1 MPMLVAIVNVA
12 IIAGG
17 CGAGDSAPGASD
29 RADTTLTS
37 ATGTGT
43 DAMHESAG
51 EMDHGVDADASDRPS
66 FCNAVGNGTPVSG
79 HGNGS
84 HVSEIYVGKTKGP
97 LSDGD
102 CVALTSQL
110 DELITATEDLST
122 KADAEAAGWHELA
135 EYISGL
141 GTHHS
146 KSFVLPTPGAPDSGR
161 AFDPASPTF
170 LIYGGEQD
178 DAPLVGAA
186 FHFVGKG
193 DPPEAFAGTNDWWH
207 EHNTTC
213 IGPGGKILAGAEEI
227 PDADCAALGGANIK
241 LTGGPGAI
249 FGDNGNWLLHVW
261 LAPYEY
267 RPDIFASGHPCLLE
281 SGIAP
286 FADPCWEI
294 ARRDPALGP
303 PAVDGAHTGH
313 ED

>member
-1 MPMLVAIVNVA
+1 MLVALLSSALVA
-12 IIAGG
+12 SG
-17 CGAGDSAPGASD
+17 CGAS
-29 RADTTLTS
+29 DTTPEANNTADVE
-37 ATGTGT
+37 ATAAT
-43 DAMHESAG
+43 AMDHSAG
-51 EMDHGVDADASDRPS
+51 EMDHGVDANASARPS

-84 HVSEIYVGKTKGP
+84 HISEIYVGKTKGP
-97 LSDGD
+97 LSDAD
-102 CVALTSQL
+102 CATLTVQL
-110 DELITATEDLST
+110 DELIAATSDLQT
-122 KADAEAAGWHELA
+122 KADAEAAGWYELA

-146 KSFVLPTPGAPDSGR
+146 KSFALPTPGAPSAPAVR
-161 AFDPASPTF
+161 FDPTTPTF

-186 FHFVGKG
+186 FHFIGKG

-213 IGPGGKILAGAEEI
+213 IGPGGKILAGAKEI
-227 PDADCAALGGANIK
+227 PDADCTALGGANIK

-281 SGIAP
+281 TGVAP
-286 FADPCWEI
+286 DRDPCWEI
-294 ARRDPALGP
+294 ARRDPSLGAP
-303 PAVDGAHTGH
+303 PTADGAHAGH
-313 ED
+313 DD